1 VEALVPFIQ
10 PYAWGS
16 RSAMAELFGR
26 SPKGAPEAEAWF
38 GAHPHAPS
46 PLAAGRGTL
55 LEHIAKDEARALGA
69 GVRARFG
76 DRLPFLLK
84 VLAVDAPLSLQV
96 HPDAEQAKAGFA
108 REEALGIGRDDPRR
122 SYRDTSH
129 KPELVV
135 ALSAFHALCGFKPA
149 QEIRA
154 ALAALDLRDLSTS
167 VAMLDEWPDSV
178 GVHGVVHGL
187 LGMSE
192 RERREV
198 MEKVTPK
205 LTGTARMLA
214 AAYPGD
220 AGALLCLFLNELTLQ
235 PGEGLYLPAGNLH
248 AYLKGT
254 AVEVMASSDNVLRGG
269 LTVKHVD
276 VPELLATLKYEL
288 GHVPRVTARVEG
300 DETVWPTPAAEFRL
314 SKLSKGTP
322 ARRGPELLLSLD
334 DRASVNGKA
343 VPRGQAL
350 WVDAADAAY
359 SVEGPLWRVTP
370 GEAAVL
376 GPSPGGRHGL

>member
-1 VEALVPFIQ
+1 MEALAPFIQ

-26 SPKGAPEAEAWF
+26 APGGTPEAEAWF

-46 PLAAGRGTL
+46 PLASGSGTL
-55 LEHIAKDEARALGA
+55 LEHIAKDPQAALGA

-96 HPDAEQAKAGFA
+96 HPDAEQASAGFA
-108 REEALGIGRDDPRR
+108 REEGAGIGRDDPKR
-122 SYRDTSH
+122 SYRDPSH

-135 ALSAFHALCGFKPA
+135 ALTPFHALCGFKA
-149 QEIRA
+149 AAEIRA
-154 ALAALDLRDLSTS
+154 ALAALNVRELSTAL
-167 VAMLDEWPDSV
+167 AMLDEWPDDV

-205 LTGTARMLA
+205 LNGTAGMLA

-235 PGEGLYLPAGNLH
+235 PGEGLYLSAGNLH

-276 VPELLATLKYEL
+276 VPELLATLTYEL
-288 GHVPRVTARVEG
+288 GHVPRVTPRAEG

-314 SKLSKGTP
+314 STLLKGAP

-334 DRASVNGKA
+334 DSARVNGKA

-359 SVEGPLWRVTP
+359 TVDGPLWRVTP
-370 GEAAVL
+370 GDASAAR
-376 GPSPGGRHGL
+376 SSR